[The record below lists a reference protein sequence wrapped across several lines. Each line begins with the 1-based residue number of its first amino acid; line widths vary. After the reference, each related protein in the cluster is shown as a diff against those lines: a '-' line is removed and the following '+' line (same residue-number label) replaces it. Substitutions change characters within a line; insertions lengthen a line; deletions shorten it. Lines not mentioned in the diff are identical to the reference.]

1 MEDAFSE
8 IYRKLISRIEPEP
21 ARLLQ
26 GWRAVCRAVNGPD
39 PPASGRRPLKSAEKY
54 DIQGTEASTRS
65 CPKGER
71 GEET

>member
-21 ARLLQ
+21 VRLLQ
-26 GWRAVCRAVNGPD
+26 GWQAVSRAVNGPD
-39 PPASGRRPLKSAEKY
+39 PPASGPGPLQSAEKC
-54 DIQGTEASTRS
+54 DIPGTEASTRS